1 MSGQGRLSL
10 RTARESE
17 IFGADSEAAVLEV
30 RDTGCGIP
38 AEHLTHIFDAFFT
51 TKGAEQ
57 GSGLGLSIVKGIVEQ
72 HQGEIQV
79 KSTPGRGTLIRI
91 LLPLLKT
98 VPLSSARSFP
108 WLSQSGMGGIRA
120 TKWDEESVPGPKS
133 GPRSY

>member
-79 KSTPGRGTLIRI
+79 KSTPRRGTLIRI

-98 VPLSSARSFP
+98 VPLSTAR
-108 WLSQSGMGGIRA
+108 
-120 TKWDEESVPGPKS
+120 
-133 GPRSY
+133 